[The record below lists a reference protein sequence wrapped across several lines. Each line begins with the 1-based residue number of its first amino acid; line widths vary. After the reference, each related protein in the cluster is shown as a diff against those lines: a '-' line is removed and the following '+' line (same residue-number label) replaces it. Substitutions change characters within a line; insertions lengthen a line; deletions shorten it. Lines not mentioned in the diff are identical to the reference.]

1 MLIIKAQRCRELQ
14 PKARYTPTKD
24 WERWE
29 SFVVYQLFLLRECD
43 FLHPI
48 PIKGL
53 SLRCK
58 IERKSPSSDIYVTK
72 HLQT

>member
-43 FLHPI
+43 FFTPNSDKRFIFAVQNRKKEPI
-48 PIKGL
+48 
-53 SLRCK
+53 
-58 IERKSPSSDIYVTK
+58 E
-72 HLQT
+72 